1 MGRQRTTMA
10 KGAMG
15 GRAPGGKTYACGS
28 KGCYIGILVVGLI
41 LLIVGIVLIAQ
52 AATIWG
58 DKKDT
63 STMSASDVIWCEAHH
78 TINGGNACDQCSDDD
93 FGDSLLDRCCTK
105 TVSCSEVVGQWAAG
119 IALAV
124 IGLIL
129 ALIATCGVCMCC
141 CFVRKAP
148 PPLPSRREASLA
160 SLNCGRG
167 VLLRLLRPRQTRGD
181 DQYHTANRG
190 GPQHPASCRRRRYDF
205 YVNLDLA

>member
-1 MGRQRTTMA
+1 MGDETKNYKMA

-41 LLIVGIVLIAQ
+41 LLIVGIVLIAM

-63 STMSASDVIWCEAHH
+63 STMSASDAFSCNANHAL
-78 TINGGNACDQCSDDD
+78 NGGDVCDQCSDDD
-93 FGDSLLDRCCTK
+93 DGKRILDTCCTK
-105 TVSCSEVVGQWAAG
+105 SVTCSEVATQWAAG

-129 ALIATCGVCMCC
+129 LLIATCGVCMCC
-141 CFVRKAP
+141 CFGKEGAPSVALSGSPPVAIKA
-148 PPLPSRREASLA
+148 
-160 SLNCGRG
+160 
-167 VLLRLLRPRQTRGD
+167 
-181 DQYHTANRG
+181 
-190 GPQHPASCRRRRYDF
+190 
-205 YVNLDLA
+205 